1 MTVRQDEANGSTQ
14 RLDEAAGNTGA
25 QSPVPSRP
33 RLTRRLM
40 LRGAGAALP
49 AMLTLHSGAALARS
63 SNLISGSGEVGGDGT
78 ALCLD
83 ESAGTPLEEN
93 LVDLGDD
100 LSSGEGT
107 VWEMPE
113 RDYYAGA
120 EFNGEGILQPVG
132 EPISAADACTQPGPH
147 FYADGGGTYV
157 PTQKLNRGMLVS
169 ATAVASFTGR
179 GILNITNI

>member
-83 ESAGTPLEEN
+83 DVPPNETI
-93 LVDLGDD
+93 VDLDE
-100 LSSGEGT
+100 SGSDI

-120 EFNGEGILQPVG
+120 ELDGEGILQPVG